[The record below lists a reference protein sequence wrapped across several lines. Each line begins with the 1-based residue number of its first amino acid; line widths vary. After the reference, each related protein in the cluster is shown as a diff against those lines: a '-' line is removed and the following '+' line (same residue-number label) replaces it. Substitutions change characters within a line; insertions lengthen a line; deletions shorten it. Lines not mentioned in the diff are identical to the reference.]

1 MQKNRLPRELKPVGR
16 LHRTMYNVTDVL
28 GLTTGIGVIA
38 WGVWGLVST
47 LATFFYEETGL
58 SVEEILISNAF
69 NEGLL
74 LSAVVIAL
82 GVIILELKK
91 IQDLMIDDVNQ
102 RVDNSSGETRVLPEK
117 SGTTT

>member
-1 MQKNRLPRELKPVGR
+1 MSTQEHISDKDWETSGR
-16 LHRTMYNVTDVL
+16 LNRTMYRVTGVL

-38 WGVWGLVST
+38 WGIWSLLGT
-47 LATFFYEETGL
+47 LGTFIYEETGL
-58 SVEEILISNAF
+58 PVEEILINNGF

-91 IQDLMIDDVNQ
+91 IQHLML
-102 RVDNSSGETRVLPEK
+102 RDNDK
-117 SGTTT
+117 